1 VAPGLL
7 YERWGA
13 AGIASLQRFDFA
25 LALSFACI
33 ALPCAVPAGA
43 AELAAQI
50 HGDMDK
56 ALRAAIARTIGEVK
70 TPPQTRVEAR
80 RRARDAA
87 ANAQALLRSE
97 GYYEAD
103 VSPDVNDADP
113 PRATVTVTPG
123 PRFLLA
129 APTIAWVGEAP
140 AAGAAAAADKALAL
154 KAGAPGRAA
163 DILAAEA
170 RVVVA
175 LSNLG
180 YADATAEPRQVIVD
194 HADRTV
200 RPTFR
205 FNSGTVVRLG
215 ELRIERKGRTKAA
228 WVRSLAP
235 WKPGDVYKPE
245 KLARLERRFTDT
257 GVYESASATLA
268 PQGQA
273 IGDVRPVDVSLVERP
288 RRTLEVGAAY
298 STTAGAGFDS
308 SATMGGSS
316 FGAYSTIEG
325 SGADAKWTHYN
336 LLGVADTTTLTAR
349 LYDIQQVL
357 DLELDLPDWMR
368 PDQVLKVGA
377 DALNERT
384 PAYDDAGG
392 GIRAAVERH
401 WTKTTYVT
409 LGAYLDYVAL
419 SESEAINPE
428 GTPVG
433 EKLKLLIPTGLVAFA
448 LDRSNDVLDPTR
460 GWRFQIRA
468 EPTWVTGDRSVTYL
482 KTQAQISG
490 YLPVTANDG
499 TVLAGRFELGSI
511 LGGDIPAVPA
521 DRRFYS
527 GGGGSVRG
535 FGYQAVGP
543 RLSNNTP
550 EGGLSLAEASFEVRR
565 KINARWGV
573 VAFVDAGSVGLTQ
586 APDFRTGSIG
596 AGVGVRYNLGF
607 GPLRLDLATPLN
619 PRQGDSPV
627 EVYISIGQSF

>member
-1 VAPGLL
+1 LH
-7 YERWGA
+7 
-13 AGIASLQRFDFA
+13 RFDFA
-25 LALSFACI
+25 LALSISCL
-33 ALPCAVPAGA
+33 ALPCAFAAGA
-43 AELAAQI
+43 EPVAQI
-50 HGDMDK
+50 QGDLDK
-56 ALRAAIARTIGEVK
+56 ALRGEISRSIGEAK
-70 TPPQTRVEAR
+70 RAPESRVEAR

-87 ANAQALLRSE
+87 ANATALLRSE
-97 GYYEAD
+97 GYYESAVVPD
-103 VSPDVNDADP
+103 VSDADP

-129 APTIAWVGEAP
+129 APRNDWVGVAP
-140 AAGAAAAADKALAL
+140 SPAAAAAADKALAL

-163 DILAAEA
+163 DILTAEA
-170 RVVVA
+170 RAVVVLA
-175 LSNLG
+175 NLG
-180 YADATAEPRQVIVD
+180 YADASAEPREVVVD
-194 HADRTV
+194 HADRSV

-205 FNSGTVVRLG
+205 INSGGVVRLG
-215 ELRIERKGRTKAA
+215 ELRLEQKGKTKTKAA
-228 WVRSLAP
+228 WVHSLAP
-235 WKPGDVYKPE
+235 WKAGDVYKPD
-245 KLARLERRFTDT
+245 KLAKLERRFTDT
-257 GVYESASATLA
+257 GVFESASATLA
-268 PQGQA
+268 PKDEA
-273 IGDVRPVDVSLVERP
+273 EGDLRPVDVSLVERP
-288 RRTLEVGAAY
+288 RRTLELGAAY

-325 SGADAKWTHYN
+325 SGVDAKWTHYN

-368 PDQVLKVGA
+368 PDQTLKVGV

-401 WTKTTYVT
+401 WTKTTFAT
-409 LGAYLDYVAL
+409 LGLYLDYVSL
-419 SESEAINPE
+419 SESTAINPE
-428 GTPVG
+428 ETPVG
-433 EKLKLLIPTGLVAFA
+433 EKLKLIIPTGLVALA
-448 LDRSNDVLDPTR
+448 VDRSNDILDPTR

-468 EPTWVTGDRSVTYL
+468 EPTWVMGDRQITYL
-482 KTQAQISG
+482 KTQAQVSG

-499 TVLAGRFELGSI
+499 TVLAGRLEVGSI
-511 LGGDIPAVPA
+511 LGGAIPAVPA

-535 FGYQAVGP
+535 FAYQAVGP
-543 RLSNNTP
+543 RLSNNQP

-565 KINARWGV
+565 RITDKWGV
-573 VAFVDAGSVGLTQ
+573 VAFVDAGSVGLGQ
-586 APDFRTGSIG
+586 APDFHTGSVG

-607 GPLRLDLATPLN
+607 GPLRLDIATPLN
-619 PRQGDSPV
+619 PREGDSPV

>member
-1 VAPGLL
+1 
-7 YERWGA
+7 
-13 AGIASLQRFDFA
+13 LQRYDFA
-25 LALSFACI
+25 LALSIACL
-33 ALPCAVPAGA
+33 ALPCALPAD
-43 AELAAQI
+43 AEPAAQI
-50 HGDMDK
+50 QGDLDK
-56 ALRAAIARTIGEVK
+56 ALRGEIARSIGEAK
-70 TPPQTRVEAR
+70 KAPESRVEAR

-87 ANAQALLRSE
+87 ANATALLRSE
-97 GYYEAD
+97 GYYESAVVAD
-103 VSPDVNDADP
+103 VSNADP

-129 APTIAWVGEAP
+129 APRIDWVGAAP

-163 DILAAEA
+163 DILTAEA
-170 RVVVA
+170 RAVVA
-175 LSNLG
+175 LANLG
-180 YADATAEPRQVIVD
+180 YADAAAEPREVIVD
-194 HADRTV
+194 HADRSV

-205 FNSGTVVRLG
+205 INSGGVVRLG
-215 ELRIERKGRTKAA
+215 ELRLEHKGKTKAS
-228 WVRSLAP
+228 WVRGLAP
-235 WKPGDVYKPE
+235 WKAGDVYKPD
-245 KLARLERRFTDT
+245 KLAKLERRFTDT
-257 GVYESASATLA
+257 GVFESASATLA
-268 PQGQA
+268 PKDETV
-273 IGDVRPVDVSLVERP
+273 GDLRPVEVNLVEQP
-288 RRTLEVGAAY
+288 RRTLELGAAY

-325 SGADAKWTHYN
+325 SGVDAKWTHYN

-368 PDQVLKVGA
+368 PDQTLKVGA

-401 WTKTTYVT
+401 WTKTTFAT
-409 LGAYLDYVAL
+409 LGLYLDYVSL
-419 SESEAINPE
+419 SESTAVNPE
-428 GTPVG
+428 ETPVG

-448 LDRSNDVLDPTR
+448 LDRSNDILDPTR
-460 GWRFQIRA
+460 GWRFQVRA
-468 EPTWVTGDRSVTYL
+468 EPTWVTGDRQIAYL
-482 KTQAQISG
+482 KTQAQVSG
-490 YLPVTANDG
+490 FLPVTANDG
-499 TVLAGRFELGSI
+499 TVLAGRLEFGSI
-511 LGGDIPAVPA
+511 LGGAIPAVPA

-535 FGYQAVGP
+535 FAYQAVGP
-543 RLSNNTP
+543 RLSNNLP

-565 KINARWGV
+565 RITDKWGV
-573 VAFVDAGSVGLTQ
+573 VAFVDAGSVGLSQ
-586 APDFRTGSIG
+586 APDFRTGSVG

-607 GPLRLDLATPLN
+607 GPMRLDIATPLN
-619 PRQGDSPV
+619 PRPGDSPV